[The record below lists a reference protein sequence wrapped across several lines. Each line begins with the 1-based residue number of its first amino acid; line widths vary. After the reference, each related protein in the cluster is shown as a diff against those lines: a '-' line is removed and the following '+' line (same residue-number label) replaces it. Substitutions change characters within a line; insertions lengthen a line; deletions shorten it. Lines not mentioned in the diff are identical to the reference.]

1 MQTIEAFEKDIALQV
16 KFLPKFKPHKLIP
29 VSRQKNT
36 IFCGSGDSFA
46 AALLAEAHSNYAVK
60 AFDPLDL
67 LKNKSLLQK
76 KDVCIIS
83 ISGKTLSNIKVG
95 KLARKSIAITSNPKS
110 KLGQTCKHVIP
121 LKFPN
126 SDVFTAG
133 SISFL
138 DSALTC
144 ISLIKKLKISNPT
157 EIFKEA
163 KKQSM
168 KIKLEKKIFFLG
180 NLYTYPITMYAAAK
194 IYEILGATAFYER
207 IEQFSHMEL
216 FSTSP
221 GDTVI
226 IFEQKNKH
234 NSRLIHNLKKA
245 GINVIHPIFRKS
257 DKISQFLFYTFFSQ
271 LLPLNIA
278 KKNNQKECHFVTSKK
293 LRKISDNMIY

>member
-16 KFLPKFKPHKLIP
+16 NFLPKFKSPKSI
-29 VSRQKNT
+29 SISKQKNT

-46 AALLAEAHSNYAVK
+46 AAMLAEAHSNNVVK

-76 KDVCIIS
+76 NDVYVIS
-83 ISGKTLSNIKVG
+83 ISGKTISNIKVG
-95 KLARKSIAITSNPKS
+95 KLARNSTAITSNPKS
-110 KLGQTCKHVIP
+110 KLGNACNHVIP

-144 ISLIKKLKISNPT
+144 ISLIKKNKIKNPK

-163 KKQSM
+163 KKQSVE
-168 KIKLEKKIFFLG
+168 IKLGKKVFFLG
-180 NLYTYPITMYAAAK
+180 DLYTYPIAMYAAAK
-194 IYEILGATAFYER
+194 IYEILGKTSFYER

-226 IFEQKNKH
+226 IFEQKNSH
-234 NSRLIHNLKKA
+234 NSRLKQNLKKA
-245 GINVIHPIFRKS
+245 GIKVIHPTFRNS

-271 LLPLNIA
+271 LLPLNLA
-278 KKNNQKECHFVTSKK
+278 KENKQKECHFVTSKK
-293 LRKISDNMIY
+293 LRKISDKMIY